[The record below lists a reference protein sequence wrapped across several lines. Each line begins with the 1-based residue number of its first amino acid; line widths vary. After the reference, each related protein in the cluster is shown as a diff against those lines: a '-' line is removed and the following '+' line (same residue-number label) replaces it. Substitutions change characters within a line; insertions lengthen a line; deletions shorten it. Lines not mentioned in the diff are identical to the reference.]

1 MKRNAI
7 KGSEPP
13 LSDETSSNRDHHTDY
28 APTRTPDKEDAL
40 YDDGEHFEFELFKI
54 FKIKSKRV
62 TGNVITVIA
71 LLLLAILVA
80 IILKR

>member
-7 KGSEPP
+7 KGSETP

-28 APTRTPDKEDAL
+28 TPTRAPDKEDVL
-40 YDDGEHFEFELFKI
+40 HDDGEHFEFELFKI